1 MKVDF
6 AFLCDHAEISGK
18 INALGIG
25 FDTIYA
31 REVPARHP
39 YFYLVAQ
46 IRASIAEAGDK
57 ELTVRLIDEDGKD
70 LTPEIRTAMSIGSP
84 RQGKLESLG
93 RISIGFNN
101 VKFPRYANCSVHAV
115 IDGHEMIRIPLSI
128 EPPDGQRVAN
138 A

>member
-39 YFYLVAQ
+39 YFFLVAQ
-46 IRASIAEAGDK
+46 VRASIAEAGDK

-70 LTPEIRTAMSIGSP
+70 LTPEIRTVMSIGQP
-84 RQGKLESLG
+84 RSGRLESIG

-101 VKFPRYANCSVHAV
+101 VEFPRYANCSVHAV

-128 EPPDGQRVAN
+128 EPPDG
-138 A
+138 

>member
-6 AFLCDHAEISGK
+6 AFLCDHAEIAGK

-39 YFYLVAQ
+39 YFFLVAQ
-46 IRASIAEAGDK
+46 FRASIAEMGEK

-70 LTPEIRTAMSIGSP
+70 LTPEIRTTLSIGQPSAG
-84 RQGKLESLG
+84 RLETLG

-101 VKFPRYANCSVHAV
+101 VEFPRYANCSVHAV

-128 EPPDGQRVAN
+128 EAPEG
-138 A
+138 

>member
-1 MKVDF
+1 MRVDF

-31 REVPARHP
+31 KQVPARHP
-39 YFYLVAQ
+39 YFFLVAQ
-46 IRASIAEAGDK
+46 IRASIAEAGEK
-57 ELTVRLIDEDGKD
+57 QLTVRLIDEDGKD
-70 LTPEIRTAMSIGSP
+70 LTPEIRTVMSIGQP
-84 RQGKLESLG
+84 RLGRLESLG

-101 VKFPRYANCSVHAV
+101 VEFPNYSNCSVHAV

-128 EPPDGQRVAN
+128 ESPEG
-138 A
+138 